1 MIRPSCLTRASFRV
15 DDGPERPVMKSD
27 RCTIDFYFILLYIY
41 LYLVRTVT
49 NLFRECFNND
59 SGLQDL
65 IDLFLPEIPYVA
77 PT

>member
-1 MIRPSCLTRASFRV
+1 
-15 DDGPERPVMKSD
+15 MKSD
-27 RCTIDFYFILLYIY
+27 RCTMIDFCFIIFGKNYI
-41 LYLVRTVT
+41 T

-77 PT
+77 PTWECVGPGYIRSRQQ